1 MSDRM
6 TLERAVQVAD
16 DTINCTG
23 GLYTYGEW
31 KQAIKILI
39 AYARKDLPAPK
50 EEEQLEGQMN
60 ISDYGI

>member
-6 TLERAVQVAD
+6 TLERAVKVAD

-23 GLYTYGEW
+23 GLYTYAEW
-31 KQAIKILI
+31 KQAVKILI
-39 AYARKDLPAPK
+39 AHARKDLPAPK
-50 EEEQLEGQMN
+50 EEAQLEGQMD